1 MTWFDLFISVS
12 DSTLRLSA
20 PLVMVALAGL
30 ISERSGVVDI
40 GLEGKLLGGAF
51 AAACIAYYTGNA
63 WFGLLAA
70 ICLSIIL
77 SMLHGLASITF
88 RGDQIIS
95 AVAINMM
102 VSGLTVVVAHA
113 LFSKGG
119 FTPALSGDARFQ
131 PITLPGAEAVADVP
145 ILGPIYEGLI
155 SGHNL
160 LVYVCFAAVP
170 LIWWVLE
177 RTRFGLRLR
186 AVGENPAAVDTAG
199 INVFWMRY
207 RALIITGALCGVA
220 GAYLSIANGSSFG
233 REMSAGK
240 GYIALAA
247 MIFGKWRPV
256 QAMLACLLF
265 GFLEAMATV
274 MQGVSLPLI
283 GEIPI
288 PFIIAL
294 PYVLTVILLA
304 GFIGQAIAPKAI
316 GKPYVKER

>member
-1 MTWFDLFISVS
+1 MSWFDMFISVS
-12 DSTLRLSA
+12 GSTLSIS
-20 PLVMVALAGL
+20 ALAGL

-51 AAACIAYYTGNA
+51 AAAVIAYYSGNA
-63 WFGLLAA
+63 WLGLCAA
-70 ICLSIIL
+70 IGFSIIL
-77 SMLHGLASITF
+77 SMLHGLASVTF

-95 AVAINMM
+95 GLAINMM
-102 VSGLTVVVAHA
+102 VAGLTVVVANA
-113 LFSKGG
+113 LFGRGG
-119 FTPALSGDARFQ
+119 FTPALGGDARFQ
-131 PITLPGAEAVADVP
+131 PINLPGAEAVADVP
-145 ILGPIYEGLI
+145 FLGPVYEGLI

-160 LVYVCFAAVP
+160 LVYAAFAAVP
-170 LIWWVLE
+170 LIWWILA

-199 INVFWMRY
+199 INVQWMRY

-220 GAYLSIANGSSFG
+220 GAYLSIANGSSFTPN
-233 REMSAGK
+233 MSAGK
-240 GYIALAA
+240 GYLALVA

-256 QAMLACLLF
+256 QAMFACLLF
-265 GFLEAMATV
+265 GFLEAFAINIE
-274 MQGVSLPLI
+274 GVALPLV
-283 GEIPI
+283 GEIPTQLTGV
-288 PFIIAL
+288 L

>member
-1 MTWFDLFISVS
+1 MDFLLFISIL
-12 DSTLRLSA
+12 DSTLRLAA
-20 PLVMVALAGL
+20 PLVIVSLAGL
-30 ISERSGVVDI
+30 FSERSGVVDI

-51 AAACIAYYTGNA
+51 AAAVIAYYTGNA
-63 WFGLLAA
+63 WAGLLAA
-70 ICLSIIL
+70 MALSVAL

-102 VSGLTVVVAHA
+102 VSGLTVVVGHA
-113 LFSKGG
+113 LFGRGG
-119 FTPALSGDARFQ
+119 FTPALSGDARFSS
-131 PITLPGAEAVADVP
+131 ITLPGAEAVKDVP
-145 ILGPIYEGLI
+145 FIGPIYEGLI
-155 SGHNL
+155 SGHNI

-170 LIWWVLE
+170 LTWWVIQK
-177 RTRFGLRLR
+177 TRFGLRLR

-199 INVFWMRY
+199 INVYWMRY
-207 RALIITGALCGVA
+207 RALIITGILCGVA
-220 GAYLSIANGSSFG
+220 GAYLSTAHGSSFG

-265 GFLEAMATV
+265 GFLEAAANV

-283 GEIPI
+283 GEVPVQL
-288 PFIIAL
+288 IIAL

-316 GKPYVKER
+316 GKPYIKER